1 MNTKYLMITCSLFQG
16 LMGIVLTFLPQEIA
30 NYMGIALNQ
39 LTILLLQILG
49 SFYLGFA
56 LLNWMS
62 KDNLIGGIYRKPLV
76 VGNLIH
82 FLVSSLTLIKILF
95 NAETHFNFILL
106 LSIPYVAFTFSFG
119 YIMRSTPK
127 VVHHS
132 K

>member
-1 MNTKYLMITCSLFQG
+1 MISCALFQG

-30 NYMGIALNQ
+30 DYMGIALNQ

-56 LLNWMS
+56 FLNWMS
-62 KDNLIGGIYRKPLV
+62 KENLIGGIYKKPLV
-76 VGNLIH
+76 VGNLVH

-95 NAETHFNFILL
+95 NAETHFIFILM
-106 LSIPYVAFTFSFG
+106 LSIPYVVFTFSFG
-119 YIMRSTPK
+119 YTMRITPK
-127 VVHHS
+127 VVDQS

>member
-1 MNTKYLMITCSLFQG
+1 MISCALFQG

-30 NYMGIALNQ
+30 DYMGIALNQ

-49 SFYLGFA
+49 SFYFGFA
-56 LLNWMS
+56 FLNWMS

-76 VGNLIH
+76 VGNLVH

-95 NAETHFNFILL
+95 SAETHFIFILM
-106 LSIPYVAFTFSFG
+106 LSVPYVAFTFSFR
-119 YIMRSTPK
+119 YIMITTPK
-127 VVHHS
+127 VVHQS

>member
-1 MNTKYLMITCSLFQG
+1 LNTKYLMISCALFQG

-30 NYMGIALNQ
+30 DYMGIALNQ

-49 SFYLGFA
+49 SFYFGFA
-56 LLNWMS
+56 FLNWMS

-76 VGNLIH
+76 VGNLVH

-95 NAETHFNFILL
+95 SVETHFNFILI
-106 LSIPYVAFTFSFG
+106 LSIPYVAFALSFG
-119 YIMRSTPK
+119 YIMRTTPK
-127 VVHHS
+127 VVHQS

>member
-1 MNTKYLMITCSLFQG
+1 MISCAIFQG

-30 NYMGIALNQ
+30 DYMGIAFNQ

-62 KDNLIGGIYRKPLV
+62 KENLIGGIYRKPLV
-76 VGNLIH
+76 VGNLVH

-95 NAETHFNFILL
+95 SAETHFIFILM
-106 LSIPYVAFTFSFG
+106 LSIPYVVFAFSFG
-119 YIMRSTPK
+119 YIMRTTPK
-127 VVHHS
+127 EVHQS